1 MINNRLSS
9 RVYRRT
15 VTHQEPKIAIL
26 VLVIS
31 VRIKRSGT
39 VDRFADL
46 CITEQERLKAPHL
59 STISVMIVTVPLL
72 SVKVPVEIELEY
84 HVRSR
89 SPIFRIF
96 PPPLSFSLP
105 FPSMLVN
112 NNLETSI
119 IELTRWFIS
128 RISN

>member
-1 MINNRLSS
+1 MF
-9 RVYRRT
+9 T
-15 VTHQEPKIAIL
+15 DIL
-26 VLVIS
+26 FI
-31 VRIKRSGT
+31 RIKNHRAEDHGTRCLLYPSGSNGAEPL
-39 VDRFADL
+39 DRFADL

-89 SPIFRIF
+89 SPIFRVF

-105 FPSMLVN
+105 FPSMLGN
-112 NNLETSI
+112 NNLETPIARTYCSDSMI
-119 IELTRWFIS
+119 YITNR
-128 RISN
+128 